1 MDISTKA
8 GNHRQG
14 KGYLLAVSVPLGS
27 SASVSQNVVVG
38 LGVPDSDEAARLV
51 WTRLGFCGFQDMLEL
66 EQMRSQFVWQ

>member
-51 WTRLGFCGFQDMLEL
+51 WTRLGFFRFQDMLEL